1 MTEDSYVMRNKNG
14 GKSQITKD
22 QLDDVTCLKKE
33 KSILE
38 KKAEEKEDY
47 MMKLLK
53 SELIKE
59 KKIMKVKEKINEKDK
74 KIQKFLKN
82 RNDGIKYLEN
92 ERYLDH
98 QDVQE
103 RQKLFQKIMSN
114 YDKKVNIAKN
124 PNSKSKEKMEELKEQ
139 IKDYENKNEIYK
151 QKITKIF
158 DLKDTENMQKI
169 FASSPT
175 SGRGGKYVDLEE
187 KFEIERMR
195 RENALM
201 SNMNQ
206 FQKKI
211 DGYLE
216 KNEEK
221 EKKIQDAIKKEE
233 KKRENKR
240 ILKTMHFEEVR
251 EKIKEKQKK
260 YEKLRKKKLENL
272 EQKDLKDFAVMQE
285 KIRMY
290 EERKKMNQLNAEER
304 EIMKNKLKEMINSKK
319 INNNNIN
326 NLEIDENLI
335 NNIIYN

>member
-1 MTEDSYVMRNKNG
+1 MTENSYIIKNKNG

-33 KSILE
+33 KTILE
-38 KKAEEKEDY
+38 KKAEENEDY

-74 KIQKFLKN
+74 KIKKFLKN
-82 RNDGIKYLEN
+82 RNDGIKFMEN
-92 ERYLDH
+92 ERYLDN
-98 QDVQE
+98 QNIQE

-124 PNSKSKEKMEELKEQ
+124 PNSKNKEKMEELKEQ
-139 IKDYENKNEIYK
+139 IKEYENKNEKYK

-158 DLKDTENMQKI
+158 DLKDNENISKI

-175 SGRGGKYVDLEE
+175 SGRGGKYIDLEE
-187 KFEIERMR
+187 KYEIERMR

-211 DGYLE
+211 NGYLE

-251 EKIKEKQKK
+251 EKIIETQKK
-260 YEKLRKKKLENL
+260 DEKLRKKKLENL
-272 EQKDLKDFAVMQE
+272 EQKDLKDFAIMQE
-285 KIRMY
+285 KLKMY
-290 EERKKMNQLNAEER
+290 EERKKMNQINAEER
-304 EIMKNKLKEMINSKK
+304 ETMKNKLKEMINSKK
-319 INNNNIN
+319 INNKNIN
-326 NLEIDENLI
+326 NIELAENFI
-335 NNIIYN
+335 NNIKYN